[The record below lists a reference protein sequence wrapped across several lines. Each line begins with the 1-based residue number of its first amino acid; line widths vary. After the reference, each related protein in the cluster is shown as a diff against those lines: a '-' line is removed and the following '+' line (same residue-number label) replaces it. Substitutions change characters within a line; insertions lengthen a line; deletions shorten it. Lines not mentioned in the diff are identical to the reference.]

1 MSNVEKNLNDLVTL
15 SNNLGIKENDFVI
28 MGEGNTSAR
37 ADNETFF
44 VKASGTQLE
53 TIKNDQFVR
62 LYFDKIL
69 SLLDAENIAG
79 TELDE
84 IYNNAKFDKDQA
96 LKPSVETLFH
106 AVCLS
111 YDDINFV
118 GHTHPTAINV
128 LTCSKGY
135 PENLSGR
142 MYPDEI
148 VVLGKES
155 VFIPYIDPGVTL
167 AKTIKEKIDNYID
180 EFNESPKVI
189 YMQNH
194 GLIALGATAKEV
206 ENITKTAVKAARV
219 RFGAIALGGI
229 KLLSKDVIEHIA
241 RRPDEIYRKKLFKQ
255 QG

>member
-1 MSNVEKNLNDLVTL
+1 MDNVEKSLNDLVAL

-37 ADNETFF
+37 ADGETFF

-62 LYFDKIL
+62 LYFDGVLK
-69 SLLDAENIAG
+69 LLDTAAITG

-84 IYNNAKFDKDQA
+84 IYNSAKFDKNQT

-111 YDDINFV
+111 YNDINFV
-118 GHTHPTAINV
+118 GHTHPTAINI
-128 LTCSKGY
+128 LTCSKSF

-148 VVLGKES
+148 VVLGRES
-155 VFIPYIDPGVTL
+155 IFVPYIDPGVTL
-167 AKTIKEKIDNYID
+167 AKIIKEKIDNYID
-180 EFNESPKVI
+180 DFNEPPKVI

-194 GLIALGATAKEV
+194 GLIALGVTAKEV
-206 ENITKTAVKAARV
+206 ENITKTAVKSAMV
-219 RFGAIALGGI
+219 RYGAIAAGGI
-229 KLLSKDVIEHIA
+229 ELLSKDIIEHIA
-241 RRPDEIYRKKLFKQ
+241 KRPDEIYRKKLFKQ